1 MEGDLRRRSGNGRLL
16 QQKTPTQRPKRRGS
30 RTTARDS
37 SRRNKEFEEQRKH
50 GDRTNYLSPKLRQV
64 TMADKYPDDPLD
76 ALNFSIDDEDL
87 EFSPKKTLDK
97 DRASSLFGVGDD
109 PKKSESPAISATTD
123 AGMFGGLPRKRGG
136 SGDWLGLKDPSPL
149 EILNDDLAKPQS
161 AKIVTAPRETPIRAK
176 TAEIPS
182 SSDNFGKADA
192 TPKAPVR
199 KRLNILDDLFG
210 DSSFTKEKEKP
221 RTPMFGTNI
230 DTNSSTPNVVKK
242 EPTTDEF
249 SYLPSLNERR
259 RVGEKKTPT
268 TPKISDSSDWLLDNK
283 DRNTKQTSEVT
294 RELPKTNAVTP
305 NLAKRTVQR
314 DSGLPSWLSS
324 GFNDRPLETPDPG
337 DATTQPTKVV
347 PPNNERPS
355 MQPTV
360 QKPEPIRE
368 AAHQQTI
375 NQAPVQQMVPLQMP
389 NQQTSSHPQ
398 QPFYLPLAMPMTG
411 EIDPSLIGQLT
422 NMHAQIGA
430 AMTKHHQNLQT
441 YMQAILFEA
450 QRVGLTEG
458 AKISKDEAE
467 ANDGGESD
475 GSNES
480 KSETAEV
487 KETKKIRKS
496 KTKKDRKVETIK
508 RQELEIQEMEIQIS
522 KLELQVAQLELKISN
537 IEDVKTLEIESLK
550 KTHGFEISSWESRS
564 ERAKENFEEIVKEY
578 QEKIKNLKKKIEEM
592 ESQHKERIEALQ
604 TERMSD
610 LEKLG
615 EFHRIAL
622 DQAASITLPQ
632 LSGLGAVRLPMKIM
646 QKPEDETEL
655 AERESALLE
664 KEKHVEVLRQK
675 LELERMQLDEVKE
688 RDKIKREE
696 KEREI
701 RRMTMETQ
709 LKEEMMTK
717 EFERK
722 KDQMDALQAQ
732 IEKMREE
739 ALKEQAELTREKLG
753 LAAEKARM
761 EAAMSLERTSESPQL
776 QPLDMMKARA
786 ELEAALEAAKEA
798 REAADRER
806 RRHVELRKSVEETTW
821 DQKDKE
827 QQLAMRERH
836 VSNMLKE
843 AEAKRAEATAALD
856 KAHTLNE
863 EMETKQRD
871 IKEHLK
877 QIETKERVL
886 SAERME
892 IAREKVELEK
902 KKTQLEVLLPE
913 LNPAEDLVVHGVR
926 PTSSHK
932 DYIDPKALIMRLKAE
947 KDLQH
952 YITPLRSQSQK
963 M

>member
-1 MEGDLRRRSGNGRLL
+1 
-16 QQKTPTQRPKRRGS
+16 
-30 RTTARDS
+30 
-37 SRRNKEFEEQRKH
+37 
-50 GDRTNYLSPKLRQV
+50 
-64 TMADKYPDDPLD
+64 PLD
-76 ALNFSIDDEDL
+76 
-87 EFSPKKTLDK
+87 
-97 DRASSLFGVGDD
+97 
-109 PKKSESPAISATTD
+109 
-123 AGMFGGLPRKRGG
+123 
-136 SGDWLGLKDPSPL
+136 
-149 EILNDDLAKPQS
+149 ILNDDLVKPQS
-161 AKIVTAPRETPIRAK
+161 AKVAAAPRETPVRAK
-176 TAEIPS
+176 TAEVPS
-182 SSDNFGKADA
+182 SVDNIGETDP
-192 TPKAPVR
+192 TPKAPIR

-221 RTPMFGTNI
+221 RTPMFGAGI
-230 DTNSSTPNVVKK
+230 DTNLSSTPNVVKK
-242 EPTTDEF
+242 ESTTDEF

-259 RVGEKKTPT
+259 RVGEKRTSS
-268 TPKISDSSDWLLDNK
+268 TPKMSDSSDWLMDNK
-283 DRNTKQTSEVT
+283 DKNSKPIPEVS
-294 RELPKTNAVTP
+294 RELPNKSTTNTVTP
-305 NLAKRTVQR
+305 NPAKRTVQR

-324 GFNDRPLETPDPG
+324 GFNDPPIETLEPATG
-337 DATTQPTKVV
+337 DTTAQPAPV
-347 PPNNERPS
+347 PSTHERPP
-355 MQPTV
+355 MQPTA
-360 QKPEPIRE
+360 QKQEPIRDTV
-368 AAHQQTI
+368 HQQPTY
-375 NQAPVQQMVPLQMP
+375 QAPVQQMTPQQMP
-389 NQQTSSHPQ
+389 NQQTSSYPQ
-398 QPFYLPLAMPMTG
+398 QPLYLPLPMPMTG
-411 EIDPSLIGQLT
+411 DMDPSLIGQLT

-450 QRVGLTEG
+450 QRVGLTES
-458 AKISKDEAE
+458 AKLPKDEAGSD
-467 ANDGGESD
+467 DGTESD

-480 KSETAEV
+480 KSKAAERETRSR
-487 KETKKIRKS
+487 RKS
-496 KTKKDRKVETIK
+496 KTKKDSKAEKIK

-522 KLELQVAQLELKISN
+522 KLELQVAQLELKIAN
-537 IEDVKTLEIESLK
+537 IEEVKTLEIESLK
-550 KTHGFEISSWESRS
+550 KTHGFEISAWENRY

-578 QEKIKNLKKKIEEM
+578 QDKIINLKKKVEEL

-604 TERMSD
+604 SERMSD

-615 EFHRIAL
+615 EFHRVAL

-632 LSGLGAVRLPMKIM
+632 VSGLGAVRLPMKIM

-664 KEKHVEVLRQK
+664 KEKQVEVLRQK
-675 LELERMQLDEVKE
+675 LEMDKMQMDEVRE

-696 KEREI
+696 KERGL

-739 ALKEQAELTREKLG
+739 ALKEQAELTREKLA
-753 LAAEKARM
+753 LAADKARM
-761 EAAMSLERTSESPQL
+761 DAAMSLERTSESPQL
-776 QPLDMMKARA
+776 QPMDMMKARA
-786 ELEAALEAAKEA
+786 ELEAALEAAKDA

-821 DQKDKE
+821 DQKDME

-856 KAHTLNE
+856 KAQTLNE
-863 EMETKQRD
+863 EIEMKQRE

-926 PTSSHK
+926 STSSHK
-932 DYIDPKALIMRLKAE
+932 DYVDPKALIMRLKAE

-952 YITPLRSQSQK
+952 YITPLRSQSQRL
-963 M
+963 